1 MIHPQFTKA
10 YAIRLALIAALFLG
24 LTGPYTSIQAQTATT
39 AAGVMMPA
47 ATFAATDTV
56 ASAAPTSETGT
67 ARRAAM
73 AQARAQTAPHAPAA
87 TTITVTRSDDPT
99 SDSITKTCG
108 YTAGIYQAVDDG
120 CTLRRALV
128 EAGARPADD
137 RPIAIEFN
145 LADDDPAHDA
155 AGGTWMLAIDAPLRL
170 KPESILDKDGRVTI
184 DGDTQPGGRTAGP
197 TIYVDTN
204 DHSLEI
210 ELENNVITNLGF
222 IGGGVIFLKEDGN
235 VVEGV
240 TMGLAVDGQSIVLRD
255 PANPDRLAGGGIHVA
270 SDNNEIAANTIAGA
284 YAPAITIDGGD
295 NNLVELN
302 YIGTRA
308 DGTVPDVPAAIRCLR
323 SFSYDPSNWYGGWGI
338 NLSGSNNDVSRN
350 LIAGLHI
357 LQSANDTPPRA
368 IEIFGSNHRITEN
381 IIGADFDDSPA
392 GVCGQGI
399 KVSGSDTLIADNMIT
414 GSRLDSEDA
423 EPAAILASDTSP
435 LFGQI
440 TVRGNLV
447 EDGPGKV
454 YGFGPGIPDALR
466 LFAPAAVT
474 DVTATTIS
482 GSSGADSPC
491 PNCEID
497 VYLDNLDDNQE
508 ALVYAGSATADAD
521 GNWSLAIPQP
531 VPANAG
537 IRTAGTT
544 TSSGVIGTYGA
555 GTSTKLSGLYVT
567 PTNVII
573 AGPST
578 GDVGTQYQFDIT
590 TTPATTEAIYDYT
603 VTVTDFD
610 APLTGRFSSLA
621 NARLTWSE
629 PGVKTIEVRVETA
642 LGAVTTGHT
651 ITIAGNDPDPTP
663 TPDPTPDPTP
673 EPGSSGDVYLPLVH
687 RP

>member
-1 MIHPQFTKA
+1 M
-10 YAIRLALIAALFLG
+10 G
-24 LTGPYTSIQAQTATT
+24 LT
-39 AAGVMMPA
+39 
-47 ATFAATDTV
+47 
-56 ASAAPTSETGT
+56 
-67 ARRAAM
+67 
-73 AQARAQTAPHAPAA
+73 
-87 TTITVTRSDDPT
+87 
-99 SDSITKTCG
+99 
-108 YTAGIYQAVDDG
+108 VDG
-120 CTLRRALV
+120 R
-128 EAGARPADD
+128 
-137 RPIAIEFN
+137 
-145 LADDDPAHDA
+145 
-155 AGGTWMLAIDAPLRL
+155 
-170 KPESILDKDGRVTI
+170 SIL
-184 DGDTQPGGRTAGP
+184 
-197 TIYVDTN
+197 
-204 DHSLEI
+204 
-210 ELENNVITNLGF
+210 
-222 IGGGVIFLKEDGN
+222 
-235 VVEGV
+235 
-240 TMGLAVDGQSIVLRD
+240 LRD
-255 PANPDRLAGGGIHVA
+255 PANPQRLAGGGIHIA

-302 YIGTRA
+302 YIGTRV
-308 DGTVPDVPAAIRCLR
+308 DGTVPDVPDAIRCLR

-357 LQSANDTPPRA
+357 LQAANDTPPRA

-381 IIGADFDDSPA
+381 IIGGDFDDNPA

-447 EDGPGKV
+447 DDGPGKV

-474 DVTATTIS
+474 AVTATTIS
-482 GSSGADSPC
+482 GTSGADSPC

-508 ALVYAGSATADAD
+508 AFIYAGSATADGD

-537 IRTAGTT
+537 IRTASTT

-555 GTSTKLSGLYVT
+555 GTSTKLSDLYVT
-567 PTNVII
+567 PTNVAI

-578 GDVGTQYQFDIT
+578 GQAGTQYQFDMT
-590 TTPATTEAIYDYT
+590 TTPATTESIYDYT

-642 LGAVTTGHT
+642 LGAVTATHT

-663 TPDPTPDPTP
+663 TPDPTPEPTP
-673 EPGSSGDVYLPLVH
+673 APSSSGDVYLPLVH